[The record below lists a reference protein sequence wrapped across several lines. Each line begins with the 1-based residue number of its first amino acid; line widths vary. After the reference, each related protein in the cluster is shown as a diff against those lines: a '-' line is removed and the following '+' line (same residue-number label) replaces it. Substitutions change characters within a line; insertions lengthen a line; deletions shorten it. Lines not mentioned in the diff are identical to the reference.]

1 LEEIGLEAQATFLKA
16 GGAEFHAIPCLNERP
31 AWIAALASLALKHLH
46 GWLDAPPDAAAREA
60 TLARAKARGA
70 AA

>member
-1 LEEIGLEAQATFLKA
+1 MTFAGLL
-16 GGAEFHAIPCLNERP
+16 L
-31 AWIAALASLALKHLH
+31 ALASLALKHLN
-46 GWLDAPPDAAAREA
+46 GWLDAPPDTAAREA